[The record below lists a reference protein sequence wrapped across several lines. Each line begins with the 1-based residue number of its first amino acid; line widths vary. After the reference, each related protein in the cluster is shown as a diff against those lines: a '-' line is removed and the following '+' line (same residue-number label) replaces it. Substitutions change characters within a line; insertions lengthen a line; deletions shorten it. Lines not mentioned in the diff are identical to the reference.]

1 MDIKIDF
8 CGSGSYPD
16 SVFCMWYS
24 YLTKSCPCDF
34 DIARPLT
41 QDFDACDA
49 GGNEYFEY
57 YAEWHDLDPGTYY
70 YPIASYTG
78 NPIGFVVTI
87 SGAKIQACNS
97 DALFGQNPS
106 ENGESAQ
113 FYGSEAGI
121 GVASADRFTGL
132 SGDFNKISWWGGLLD
147 DDLSNCDPQSHDFR
161 IIFCRNNLSHPTIPG
176 DTVSIYDVST
186 TPVATAVSFDGID
199 EYKFEAGLIPPVQ
212 MSSGWMIIRGNDDD
226 GCYFFWQDAHDGS
239 GATYDESAGEWQSIS
254 HDLSFCLY
262 FDSTIVGI
270 DNPHENLIPERTSLI
285 QNYPNPFNATTSIN
299 FVLRNTGDVTLE
311 IYDISGRL
319 VKTVYDGN
327 LAAGTYSVI
336 WDGTGKSGDVVS
348 SGIYFYRLKSA
359 DGISSKSMVLLK

>member
-1 MDIKIDF
+1 
-8 CGSGSYPD
+8 
-16 SVFCMWYS
+16 
-24 YLTKSCPCDF
+24 
-34 DIARPLT
+34 
-41 QDFDACDA
+41 
-49 GGNEYFEY
+49 
-57 YAEWHDLDPGTYY
+57 
-70 YPIASYTG
+70 
-78 NPIGFVVTI
+78 
-87 SGAKIQACNS
+87 
-97 DALFGQNPS
+97 
-106 ENGESAQ
+106 
-113 FYGSEAGI
+113 
-121 GVASADRFTGL
+121 
-132 SGDFNKISWWGGLLD
+132 
-147 DDLSNCDPQSHDFR
+147 
-161 IIFCRNNLSHPTIPG
+161 
-176 DTVSIYDVST
+176 VSIYDVST